1 MLIQVNTDGNIK
13 GSEGLFGKVED
24 LVRDAVERFSDQITR
39 VEVHL
44 SDENSDKKSGLEDK
58 RCVLEARLT
67 GLKPISVSDEAATV
81 ELAVDGA
88 VEKLMRSLDSTLGR
102 LGRS

>member
-1 MLIQVNTDGNIK
+1 MLIQFNTDGNIK
-13 GSEGLFGKVED
+13 GGERLFEKLEV
-24 LVRDAVERFSDQITR
+24 VIRDAVERFSEQITR
-39 VEVHL
+39 VEVYL
-44 SDENSDKKSGLEDK
+44 SDENSDKKSGLEDM

-67 GLKPISVSDEAATV
+67 GLKPISVSDEAATI

-102 LGRS
+102 LGR